1 MDHPTDKSL
10 APASAAAPAPAL
22 APAPGPP
29 LPAPAPANEPAAERR
44 RRPATQADGE
54 FMAEILR
61 HTETK
66 IEIPPAAWPKIAA
79 ARGLTVDSAKTRW
92 GQIKRKLGL
101 NATAKPLPEPANRVR
116 KAAAGKGK
124 AAAESSLAAKRAA
137 VGAAEDL
144 NNLQDDTDRSEGE
157 AGPSP
162 AKKLKKEEVVKEED
176 KDEDE
181 KKTVAVKEEEAEEV
195 KKEEKEV
202 KEEEEEEEK
211 PLVKTE
217 DD

>member
-1 MDHPTDKSL
+1 MDHQNDQPL
-10 APASAAAPAPAL
+10 AAPPDAAPPVS
-22 APAPGPP
+22 APPPITTNESGP
-29 LPAPAPANEPAAERR
+29 ARR
-44 RRPATQADGE
+44 VRPATQSDGE

-66 IEIPPAAWPKIAA
+66 IEILPAAWPKIAA

-116 KAAAGKGK
+116 KAAVGKGK
-124 AAAESSLAAKRAA
+124 AAAESTLAAKRAT

-144 NNLQDDTDRSEGE
+144 SNLQDDTDRSEDE
-157 AGPSP
+157 TGPSP
-162 AKKLKKEEVVKEED
+162 TKKLKKEEVMVKMEEDED
-176 KDEDE
+176 KDE
-181 KKTVAVKEEEAEEV
+181 KKPVAVKEEGEEEADEV
-195 KKEEKEV
+195 KKGEEEV
-202 KEEEEEEEK
+202 KEEEKEEK
-211 PLVKTE
+211 KPLGKTE

>member
-1 MDHPTDKSL
+1 MDHLNDQPL
-10 APASAAAPAPAL
+10 AAPPDAAPPASAPHPPPPATTESGPA
-22 APAPGPP
+22 
-29 LPAPAPANEPAAERR
+29 RR
-44 RRPATQADGE
+44 IRPATQADGE

-61 HTETK
+61 NSETK

-101 NATAKPLPEPANRVR
+101 NTTAKPLPEPAQRVR
-116 KAAAGKGK
+116 KAAGGASGKGK
-124 AAAESSLAAKRAA
+124 AADSNLVAKRAV

-144 NNLQDDTDRSEGE
+144 GNLQDDTDRSEDE

-162 AKKLKKEEVVKEED
+162 AKKLKKEEAVVKTEEDED
-176 KDEDE
+176 KDE
-181 KKTVAVKEEEAEEV
+181 KKPVAVKEEEAEDL
-195 KKEEKEV
+195 KKEEEEV
-202 KEEEEEEEK
+202 KEEEEEEKK
-211 PLVKTE
+211 PPVKTE